1 MHSINLG
8 NNPKSQF
15 NSEVGTIKPITMR
28 IILKTFSVIS
38 LSLFFSNCS
47 TDDGPQTLAATVPSV
62 SLQTT
67 ASDVEKTY
75 TTIEISGTVDDDG
88 GDPVTA
94 QGTVW
99 NTNAGPTLNDNS
111 TTESSASFTSEIENL
126 EANTTYYFRTYA
138 TNAEGTA
145 YSNEESFTTNSLG
158 GTTWDFHVVYDQNT
172 SWHGD
177 VIFNANGTAVY
188 DEPSSPGT
196 YLTNGTWS
204 LSGNELTYDFD
215 SSDPG
220 NVMYYGTLEVG
231 AMAGTFDYPNHQGT
245 WTAVEYPSL

>member
-1 MHSINLG
+1 
-8 NNPKSQF
+8 
-15 NSEVGTIKPITMR
+15 MR

-38 LSLFFSNCS
+38 LSLFLSNCS
-47 TDDGPQTLAATVPSV
+47 TNNDPQTLAATVPSV

-75 TTIEISGTVDDDG
+75 TTVEISGTVDDDG

-99 NTNAGPTLNDNS
+99 STNASPTINDNS
-111 TTESSASFTSEIENL
+111 TSESSASFTSEIENL
-126 EANTTYYFRTYA
+126 EANTTYYFRAYA
-138 TNAEGTA
+138 TNAEGTG
-145 YSNEESFTTNSLG
+145 YSNEESFTTNSLA
-158 GTTWDFHVVYDQNT
+158 GTTWDFHVIYSPTQT
-172 SWHGD
+172 WHGD
-177 VIFNANGTAVY
+177 VTFNADGTTVY
-188 DEPSSPGT
+188 DEPDYPGI

-204 LSGNELTYDFD
+204 LNGNDLTYDFI

-220 NVMYYGTLEVG
+220 VIIYTGTLEVNDLSG
-231 AMAGTFDYPNHQGT
+231 DLLYAPSHYGT